1 MEALEEELRIKVEEE
16 LGGPEAAKK
25 DARLAELE
33 QDLNESSEQASSLLE
48 QLNTMTAQFT
58 TQKKELDELI
68 AKHTALEKSTSNVA
82 QHHENQLLQLQ
93 KLLQTATTEIQAR
106 DAKIQELMASPNA
119 VNNQELERLN
129 QEMNK
134 LETSAKIAIGDKQAL
149 INRLEA
155 KLAQIETAG
164 PSSQEVPLPSS
175 AALPNEET
183 DRLKKRIEELET
195 KAEEDEE
202 ARQSLIKKLES
213 EKLQL
218 SSQNSESFEKISS
231 FEALLSDKE
240 REARIEIESRDTEIE
255 RLSSLVTSLE
265 SVPADNINND
275 DNSEMEMLLEKL
287 SMLEASS
294 KKELEQSAARI
305 ESVENDRR
313 QQVTHLQE
321 LLETSETERENLDSR
336 LSELE
341 ASAKNNNELV
351 ALKKENSDMKSKI
364 EDIEG
369 ELRTVKSQTKPIEAL
384 KTGVTTEIEEELE
397 ELKKDQEDLL
407 ELLSDQQLK
416 ISDYRTRLKEANQ
429 PVTDDE
435 DIELQ

>member
-1 MEALEEELRIKVEEE
+1 
-16 LGGPEAAKK
+16 
-25 DARLAELE
+25 
-33 QDLNESSEQASSLLE
+33 
-48 QLNTMTAQFT
+48 
-58 TQKKELDELI
+58 
-68 AKHTALEKSTSNVA
+68 
-82 QHHENQLLQLQ
+82 
-93 KLLQTATTEIQAR
+93 
-106 DAKIQELMASPNA
+106 MASPNA

-175 AALPNEET
+175 AALPTEET

-231 FEALLSDKE
+231 FEDLLSDKE

-341 ASAKNNNELV
+341 ASAKNNNELD

-364 EDIEG
+364 EDIEA

-384 KTGVTTEIEEELE
+384 KTGGNPRLNFWYQLTL
-397 ELKKDQEDLL
+397 QLL
-407 ELLSDQQLK
+407 L
-416 ISDYRTRLKEANQ
+416 R
-429 PVTDDE
+429 
-435 DIELQ
+435 

>member
-1 MEALEEELRIKVEEE
+1 MIK
-16 LGGPEAAKK
+16 
-25 DARLAELE
+25 
-33 QDLNESSEQASSLLE
+33 
-48 QLNTMTAQFT
+48 
-58 TQKKELDELI
+58 
-68 AKHTALEKSTSNVA
+68 
-82 QHHENQLLQLQ
+82 
-93 KLLQTATTEIQAR
+93 TATTEIQAR

-175 AALPNEET
+175 AASLTDET

-213 EKLQL
+213 EKLEL
-218 SSQNSESFEKISS
+218 SSRNSESFEKISS
-231 FEALLSDKE
+231 FEAVLSEKE

-265 SVPADNINND
+265 SVPADNIDND

-294 KKELEQSAARI
+294 KKDLEQSAARI
-305 ESVENDRR
+305 EAVENDRR

-321 LLETSETERENLDSR
+321 LLETSEIERENLDSR

-341 ASAKNNNELV
+341 ASAKNNNELD
-351 ALKKENSDMKSKI
+351 ALKKENSDMKNKI

-369 ELRTVKSQTKPIEAL
+369 ELRTVKSQTKPNEAL
-384 KTGVTTEIEEELE
+384 KTGGNPRLNFSYQ
-397 ELKKDQEDLL
+397 LNLQLL
-407 ELLSDQQLK
+407 L
-416 ISDYRTRLKEANQ
+416 R
-429 PVTDDE
+429 
-435 DIELQ
+435 